1 MCVVY
6 PPREIE
12 RLFPFVFM
20 LRIQVFAQKLKGA
33 RTKLPSAQKLA
44 GSSRHGLDDDPYPV
58 HILTVHVHTVV
69 GLYSFPLEIN
79 NGSRP
84 VYVIMVHSEKDKVL
98 REDVDL
104 QRKQDVSKPIRSD
117 PTTETHLLGP
127 FS

>member
-69 GLYSFPLEIN
+69 GLYPLPAEVYRRA
-79 NGSRP
+79 GP
-84 VYVIMVHSEKDKVL
+84 VGVVVVDGDKEHVL
-98 REDVDL
+98 RKYVE
-104 QRKQDVSKPIRSD
+104 
-117 PTTETHLLGP
+117 LGRQCAYMSLVKHTP
-127 FS
+127 ANGTG